1 MIAFPLGN
9 GVESSSPP
17 LGPTAIIFF
26 ERQRLHP
33 GRGLILC
40 GLFALRPSVQMAG
53 GCRAFSFI

>member
-1 MIAFPLGN
+1 MIAFPLGD

-40 GLFALRPSVQMAG
+40 GLFALRPSVQMTG
-53 GCRAFSFI
+53 

>member
-1 MIAFPLGN
+1 MTAFPLRD

-17 LGPTAIIFF
+17 FGPIAIIFS
-26 ERQRLHP
+26 ERQRLHS

-40 GLFALRPSVQMAG
+40 GLFALRPSVQTAE